1 MELYTTVTV
10 IIVITTVIHMINHR
24 LFKIQGTIAITIGA
38 CLLSLVLVIAHH
50 HSWFNLQTT
59 ANNILKQIDFRD
71 WLLNGLLGLLL
82 FAGAL
87 TVDLKSLYQYKWEI
101 LTLASIATI
110 ASAFIIGFALYYVL
124 PALDIHL
131 PLIYCLLF
139 GSLISPTDPIAVLAT
154 MKAIKAPK
162 SLATKIAGESLFN
175 DGIGLVLFVTIM
187 AVLVSGQQPTWHEV
201 MGVFLQE
208 SVGGIVYGLLLG
220 LIAYQL
226 IKYFYD
232 PIVII
237 LVTLSMSTAGY
248 VFAQHIEI
256 SGPLAMVVSGLIV
269 GQALTISTQTHS
281 EGVTHFWEMIDEL
294 LNTFLFFMIGLE
306 ILVIP
311 LAMNALSAIIIVIPL
326 CLFARLLTVAIPM
339 VYFKKRKSYPP
350 YIITILTWG
359 GLRGALALAMALS
372 LPLGTERNIIL
383 VITYG
388 VVFFAIVIQGLTAK
402 SLIKLSTQDSNKL

>member
-1 MELYTTVTV
+1 MDLYTTVAI
-10 IIVITTVIHMINHR
+10 IIVITGIIHMINHR

-38 CLLSLVLVIAHH
+38 CLLSLILVIAHH
-50 HSWFNLQTT
+50 YTWFNLEGT
-59 ANNILKQIDFRD
+59 ANNVLKQIDFRD

-101 LTLASIATI
+101 ITLASLATI
-110 ASAFIIGFALYYVL
+110 ASAFIIGFALYYIL
-124 PALDIHL
+124 PVLDIHL

-154 MKAIKAPK
+154 MKAIKAPT
-162 SLATKIAGESLFN
+162 SLATKVAGESLFN

-187 AVLVSGQQPTWHEV
+187 AIVVSGKPPTWQ
-201 MGVFLQE
+201 GVASIFLQE
-208 SVGGIVYGLLLG
+208 SVGGIVYGLILG

-226 IKYFYD
+226 IKYFHD

-237 LVTLSMSTAGY
+237 LVTLSLSTAGY

-269 GQALTISTQTHS
+269 GQALTRADTQAHS
-281 EGVTHFWEMIDEL
+281 ETISQFWEIIDEL

-306 ILVIP
+306 ILIVPMAI
-311 LAMNALSAIIIVIPL
+311 NALSAIIIAIPL
-326 CLFARLLTVAIPM
+326 CLFVRLITVAIPM
-339 VYFKKRKSYPP
+339 AYFKKHKRYPP
-350 YIITILTWG
+350 YIVTILTWG

-372 LPLGTERNIIL
+372 LPLGDERNIIL

-388 VVFFAIVIQGLTAK
+388 VVFFAIVVQGLTAK
-402 SLIKLSTQDSNKL
+402 PLIKLSTENSK